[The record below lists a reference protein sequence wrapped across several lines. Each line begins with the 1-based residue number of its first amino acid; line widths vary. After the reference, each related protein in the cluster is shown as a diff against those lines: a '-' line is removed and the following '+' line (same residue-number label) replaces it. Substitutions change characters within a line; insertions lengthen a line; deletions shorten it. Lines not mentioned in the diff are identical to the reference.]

1 MNEAAPQVPAD
12 EAALQRQLRGFW
24 GLVVAAVA
32 ISFSLFQLYQTAF
45 GLLPA
50 QSLRAIHLAFALA
63 LIFMLYPTFKRWDM
77 HRMSLFDLALAAI
90 AIVGPLYFHFNF
102 FDMVMRAGAETQL
115 DLAMGL
121 LTIVAL
127 LEATRRAIGPVLPI
141 IAIAFIFY
149 AYAGPYMP
157 ELIAHRGYS
166 WERIV
171 RHLYPTTEGIFGI
184 PLAVASTF
192 VFLFVLFGAVMQRT
206 GISDY
211 LTRIAMSGLGH
222 YQGGPAKAAVLASAL
237 MGSFSGSSTA
247 NVATTGTLTI
257 PLMKRVGFRP
267 ESAGGVETAA
277 STTGQFVPPVMG
289 AAAFVMVEMTGIPYV
304 EIIQAAL
311 LPAILD
317 LAGII
322 FCVHIHALKWKIRGL
337 PRAELPPFL
346 PTLFSQIYL
355 LIPILGLITML
366 VGLRYTPTTSAF
378 WSIPLALLV
387 SLVARNTIII
397 FGALRAQLRGEDPFA
412 GIEAALE
419 RQRSQQ
425 AAAQQQARS
434 GTVAPVPRGWPA
446 VVGKTWAD
454 WGKDLVNALEDG
466 ARQAIP
472 ISVACASAG
481 IIIGIITL
489 TGLGLRMQSILLA
502 LSGGELWAALIFT
515 AIGSIIL
522 GLGVPTTANY
532 IIMATL
538 MAPAL
543 VHLGVPLL
551 AAHLFVFY
559 FGILADTTPPVG
571 LGAYVAAGIA
581 RAGPI
586 RTAVEGFK
594 FSITAFIIPFMFVY
608 NPVLILLG
616 EIRILELGWVVI
628 SGLIGVYALSVMK
641 EGWWRTRANVI
652 ERVLMTLAAILLI
665 QPSVLVDVGGFAIMA
680 AVYLWQTLK
689 LRHEAR
695 HGAQQDSLAQRALMG
710 GAVIAIPAATAAL
723 LLPVVVVDDGADR
736 WSRVAFP
743 GSRVVLAHIHSVERT
758 LVEDHFQV
766 GWRADLIHTRT
777 VTRSLGAGLPTEG
790 VARRGVITTR
800 GTGER
805 REAIPLRFGPENEPR
820 LSVGR
825 QEVSLAPYA
834 ERGALELRV
843 EHVWERLWP
852 FGTQS

>member
-1 MNEAAPQVPAD
+1 MSQAGPESVPD
-12 EAALQRQLRGFW
+12 EGVTQRQLKGLW
-24 GLVVAAVA
+24 GLGVAAIA
-32 ISFSLFQLYQTAF
+32 ITFSLFQLYQMGI

-50 QSLRAIHLAFALA
+50 QNLRAIHLAFALG
-63 LIFMLYPTFKRWDM
+63 LIFLLYPMRAKGAKDRVP
-77 HRMSLFDLALAAI
+77 LIDLLLAGIAI
-90 AIVGPLYFHFNF
+90 AGPLYFNFNF
-102 FDMVMRAGAETQL
+102 HAMIMRAGAETTL

-121 LTIVAL
+121 LTIAFL
-127 LEATRRAIGPVLPI
+127 LEATRRAIGPVLPL
-141 IAIAFIFY
+141 IAIAFMLY

-166 WERIV
+166 PERII
-171 RHLYPTTEGIFGI
+171 RHLYPTTEGVFGI

-211 LTRIAMSGLGH
+211 LTSVAMSGLGS
-222 YQGGPAKAAVLASAL
+222 YTGGPAKAAVLASAL

-267 ESAGGVETAA
+267 ETAGGVETAA

-317 LAGII
+317 LAGVI
-322 FCVHIHALKWKIRGL
+322 FCVHMHALKMKISGL
-337 PRAELPPFL
+337 PRSELPPFL

-355 LIPILGLITML
+355 LIPILGLIFML
-366 VGLRYTPTTSAF
+366 VVARYTPTMSAF
-378 WSIPLALLV
+378 WAIPLAFIV
-387 SLVARNTIII
+387 SLVARNTIIVWS
-397 FGALRAQLRGEDPFA
+397 AVSAQMRGGDPFE
-412 GIEAALE
+412 GMEESLD

-425 AAAQQQARS
+425 AMEKERRAAS
-434 GTVAPVPRGWPA
+434 GRPPPEGTRTWPWVLSKA
-446 VVGKTWAD
+446 WLD
-454 WGKDLVNALEDG
+454 WGRDVIWALADG

-472 ISVACASAG
+472 ISVACATAG

-489 TGLGLRMQSILLA
+489 TGLGLRMQSILLV

-543 VHLGVPLL
+543 VQLGVPLL

-586 RTAVEGFK
+586 RTAMEGFK

-608 NPVLILLG
+608 NPMLILLG
-616 EIRILELGWVVI
+616 EIRIIELGWTVI

-641 EGWWRTRANVI
+641 EGWWRTKANVI
-652 ERVLMTLAAILLI
+652 ERVAMTVAAILLI
-665 QPSVLVDVGGFAIMA
+665 QPSVLVDVTGFGIMA
-680 AVYLWQTLK
+680 IVFGWQTFK
-689 LRHEAR
+689 LHRETRSGAR
-695 HGAQQDSLAQRALMG
+695 KPGALERALMG
-710 GAVIAIPAATAAL
+710 LGIVAVPAAVGAL
-723 LLPVVVVDDGADR
+723 FLPVIVVDDGR
-736 WSRVAFP
+736 QGWSRLTYP
-743 GSRVVLAHIHSVERT
+743 GDLLVLSHIHSVERT

-766 GWRADLIHTRT
+766 GWRADMIHRRT
-777 VTRSLGAGLPTEG
+777 VTRSLGAGLPDAVPTPG
-790 VARRGVITTR
+790 RVLTTR

-805 REAIPLRFGPENEPR
+805 HTAIPLRFTAENEPR
-820 LSVGR
+820 LQVGR
-825 QEVSLAPYA
+825 SQVSLVPFVEAGRI
-834 ERGALELRV
+834 ELKLEHL
-843 EHVWERLWP
+843 WERLWR
-852 FGTQS
+852 